1 MSTIYLH
8 AFESSPFGEKVRL
21 VLGLKGLEWKSVDP
35 EMVMPKP
42 NLKALTG
49 GYRKTPVMQIG
60 ADIYCDSR
68 LIADELERRY
78 PAPTLFPGGSRGLC
92 LALSEWADT
101 ALHIASSGLA
111 IGVNKRDFP
120 EALMAD
126 RLIEDQLSDGRQFWL
141 GGELSFADFH
151 VYVEIWTIRAFVPF
165 AGELLSGMDSM
176 AAWEKRVEAIGHGH
190 KAMATIEEAH
200 EAARLGT
207 ALPGRGVENNN
218 ALGLCEGDSITVTPD
233 DYGKEPVAG
242 RLVTLSLSEVAV
254 EREDP
259 IVGNVTVHFPK
270 IGYRITKN
278 W

>member
-1 MSTIYLH
+1 
-8 AFESSPFGEKVRL
+8 
-21 VLGLKGLEWKSVDP
+21 
-35 EMVMPKP
+35 
-42 NLKALTG
+42 
-49 GYRKTPVMQIG
+49 MQIG

-78 PAPTLFPGGSRGLC
+78 PAPTFFPGGSRGLC

-101 ALHIASSGLA
+101 TLHIASSGLA

-126 RLIEDQLSDGRQFWL
+126 RKKFFEGFMDIESIESQVPHLRSQLRAHAGLIEDQLSDGRRFWL
-141 GGELSFADFH
+141 GEEPSLADFH
-151 VYVEIWTIRAFVPF
+151 AYVEIWTTRAFVPS
-165 AGELLSGMDSM
+165 AGELLSGLDSM

-207 ALPGRGVENNN
+207 ALPGPGVEGGNT
-218 ALGLCEGDSITVTPD
+218 LGLCEGDSITVTPD

-242 RLVTLSLSEVAV
+242 RLMTLSLSEVVV
-254 EREDP
+254 ERDDP
-259 IVGNVTVHFPK
+259 TVGNVTVHFPR

-278 W
+278 